1 MANYK
6 ALLNDVDTFIFDYDG
21 VMTDGK
27 VILQHEGQPL
37 RSANVKDGFVLQLIV
52 KLGYN
57 VVIISGGMSQ
67 SMENRLEML
76 GIKDVFLGT
85 KNKEKVLEKYLR
97 DKNINPKN
105 VVYMGDDIPDYHVMK
120 MVGIP
125 VCPADAVEEIKAI
138 SIFISD
144 NKGGEGCV
152 RDIVEQVL
160 KVQGKWMT
168 KEAYSW

>member
-6 ALLNDVDTFIFDYDG
+6 ALLKDVDTFIFDYDG
-21 VMTDGK
+21 VMTDGR

-37 RSANVKDGFVLQLIV
+37 RSANVKDGYVLQLIV

-76 GIKDVFLGT
+76 GITDVFLGT
-85 KNKEKVLEKYLR
+85 KNKKKVLEKYLSEKSI
-97 DKNINPKN
+97 DPKH
-105 VVYMGDDIPDYHVMK
+105 VVYMGDDIPDYNVMK

-125 VCPADAVEEIKAI
+125 VCPADAAEEIKEI

-144 NKGGEGCV
+144 KKGGEGCV

-168 KEAYSW
+168 EEAYNW